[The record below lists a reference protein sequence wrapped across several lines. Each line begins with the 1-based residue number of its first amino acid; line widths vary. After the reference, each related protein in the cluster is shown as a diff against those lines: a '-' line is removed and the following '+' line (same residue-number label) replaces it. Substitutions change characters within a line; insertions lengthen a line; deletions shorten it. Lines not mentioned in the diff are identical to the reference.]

1 MRVETPQELVH
12 ANCWVV
18 PSGEADVLGLG
29 EILPQEVGGPCL
41 DGLAVLHHGFH
52 RVGLFRSG
60 EAFRLRLFPWNG
72 GDGEHV
78 PLEFFINL
86 VHGEGFLNGFLAGFM
101 GRMPFL
107 PQEFRRAQED
117 SRPHFPAHHVAPLVD
132 FEGQV
137 PVTGGPAGES
147 RADDGFRGG
156 TDDEGFR
163 KLPGGNHA
171 CLAGGFI
178 LLRFQPV
185 VGDYGAFRGE
195 AFGMLRFLFQIGDR
209 NQEGE
214 IGVRMAGVLEALVQV
229 LLNEFPNGVAPW
241 LDDHAAADLG
251 IFRHVGGLDDLLV
264 PLGEILGAGR
274 GDCGLL
280 RHIGWFVE

>member
-1 MRVETPQELVH
+1 M
-12 ANCWVV
+12 
-18 PSGEADVLGLG
+18 
-29 EILPQEVGGPCL
+29 
-41 DGLAVLHHGFH
+41 
-52 RVGLFRSG
+52 
-60 EAFRLRLFPWNG
+60 
-72 GDGEHV
+72 
-78 PLEFFINL
+78 
-86 VHGEGFLNGFLAGFM
+86 
-101 GRMPFL
+101 
-107 PQEFRRAQED
+107 
-117 SRPHFPAHHVAPLVD
+117 
-132 FEGQV
+132 
-137 PVTGGPAGES
+137 
-147 RADDGFRGG
+147 
-156 TDDEGFR
+156 
-163 KLPGGNHA
+163 
-171 CLAGGFI
+171 
-178 LLRFQPV
+178 RFQPV

-241 LDDHAAADLG
+241 LDDHAAAHLG